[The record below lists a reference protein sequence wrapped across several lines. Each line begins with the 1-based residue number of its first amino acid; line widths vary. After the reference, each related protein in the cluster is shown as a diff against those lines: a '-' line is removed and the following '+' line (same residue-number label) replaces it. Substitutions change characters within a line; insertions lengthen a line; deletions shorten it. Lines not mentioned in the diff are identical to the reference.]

1 MARTCAKDLHN
12 LLRHLGKLS
21 GGQASICDWD
31 PDDCS
36 TFQLE
41 IAPSGGLYASGKFKF
56 TINICTENYPDIVPE
71 IICTTPIYHPNI
83 DTIENSF
90 EDTNICVSLLDE
102 WTEDNDLDDCVQALL
117 FLFYNPN
124 TEDPLCPLICPA
136 ITEDEFEDNVRRS
149 LEGGDVEGQS
159 FETNYGYIDNKIV
172 KSADNNKEEI
182 QIDDDKVF
190 ETADLQ
196 EKSEEIIAK
205 HEKEV
210 GDLNNN
216 EGIQESNF
224 EIAEVR
230 TDKTSNENA
239 NDDKEILTAGNLE
252 PQDRQ
257 QKETKLLDQ
266 NDYKIKATTEL
277 QPRDQVSTFYTR
289 YSKHPNNIT
298 QLYQTFGS
306 LVPYPILISV
316 MCTYFIRR
324 VYKWR

>member
-21 GGQASICDWD
+21 GGQANICDWD

-36 TFQLE
+36 TFELE

-56 TINICTENYPDIVPE
+56 TFKICTENYPDVVPE

-90 EDTNICVSLLDE
+90 EDTNICVSLLDD

-124 TEDPLCPLICPA
+124 TEDPLCPIICPA

-149 LEGGDVEGQS
+149 LEGGDVEGQQ

-172 KSADNNKEEI
+172 KSTDNNEEEV
-182 QIDDDKVF
+182 QIDDEKVA
-190 ETADLQ
+190 ETA
-196 EKSEEIIAK
+196 EKSEELVVKREI
-205 HEKEV
+205 EV
-210 GDLNNN
+210 SVENNN
-216 EGIQESNF
+216 EVKQAIDLET
-224 EIAEVR
+224 A
-230 TDKTSNENA
+230 DKTTNENA
-239 NDDKEILTAGNLE
+239 YDDREILTALNS
-252 PQDRQ
+252 DRQ
-257 QKETKLLDQ
+257 EKETKISDQ

-277 QPRDQVSTFYTR
+277 HPRDQVTTFYTR
-289 YSKHPNNIT
+289 YSKHSNNIT
-298 QLYQTFGS
+298 QLYQTFDN
-306 LVPYPILISV
+306 LVPYHILISV

>member
-12 LLRHLGKLS
+12 LLRHIGKLS

-36 TFQLE
+36 TFVLE

-56 TINICTENYPDIVPE
+56 TFQMCTENYPEIVPQ

-83 DTIENSF
+83 DTIGDSF
-90 EDTNICVSLLDE
+90 EDTNICVSLLDD
-102 WTEDNDLDDCVQALL
+102 WTEDNELDDCVQALL

-149 LEGGDVEGQS
+149 LEGGDVEGQP
-159 FETNYGYIDNKIV
+159 FEANYGFIDNNIV
-172 KSADNNKEEI
+172 KCGDNNEEKV
-182 QIDDDKVF
+182 QEDDENIV
-190 ETADLQ
+190 ETEDLQ
-196 EKSEEIIAK
+196 ENSEELIAK

-210 GDLNNN
+210 GDVNDN
-216 EGIQESNF
+216 EGNLENF
-224 EIAEVR
+224 KEIADVR

-239 NDDKEILTAGNLE
+239 NDDKEILTAVNSE
-252 PQDRQ
+252 PKDRQ
-257 QKETKLLDQ
+257 EKETKHSDQ
-266 NDYKIKATTEL
+266 NDYKIKATIEL
-277 QPRDQVSTFYTR
+277 QSRDQVSTSHTR
-289 YSKHPNNIT
+289 HSNNFT
-298 QLYQTFGS
+298 ELYHAFDN
-306 LVPYPILISV
+306 LVAYDTLISV
-316 MCTYFIRR
+316 IFSYFIRR